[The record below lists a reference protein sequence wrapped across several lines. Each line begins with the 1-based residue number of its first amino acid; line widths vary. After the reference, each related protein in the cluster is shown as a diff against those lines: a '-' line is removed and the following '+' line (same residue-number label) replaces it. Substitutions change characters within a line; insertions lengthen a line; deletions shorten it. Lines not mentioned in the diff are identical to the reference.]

1 MISLLGLVGLV
12 LVGLGAGFGL
22 GRIKSAKTV
31 AAIEAE
37 LKKAETSAVAEVK
50 DLVAAIR
57 KHL

>member
-37 LKKAETSAVAEVK
+37 LKKVETSAVAEVK